1 MGSETLKVGS
11 GDQVH
16 HVTCTRRWALRLG
29 HVRYLEVQC
38 LECLLDKLAHP
49 KRAVVPDCDDK
60 LPEVDLSTSIL
71 LCGAESGG
79 WGEWG
84 LRGVMGEGRAEAT
97 GKGDVVLGSE
107 ET

>member
-1 MGSETLKVGS
+1 MYTMA
-11 GDQVH
+11 
-16 HVTCTRRWALRLG
+16 HVLGGGLLRLG

-97 GKGDVVLGSE
+97 GKGDVVLESE
-107 ET
+107 EK